1 MMNRTARL
9 GAVALAIVMMQGLIA
24 CGGSGDETSDSAA
37 SDTTAS
43 SDNASDSG
51 DSEEFSGDSGSDS
64 SGSGDLDCAALEQS
78 LTATATPLQIVA
90 QLQTADQ
97 WALLTDGVLGFD
109 AEKFQAGVEGL
120 RPLESL
126 PENGAAVAEGLD
138 VYAEAG
144 ALVAE
149 AQQSPDPASSEAN
162 ASLTALTE
170 DVQNFLFYQA
180 DIGMALDEAG
190 C

>member
-1 MMNRTARL
+1 MSRTARL

-24 CGGSGDETSDSAA
+24 CGGSSDEASDSSDIDTPAA
-37 SDTTAS
+37 

-51 DSEEFSGDSGSDS
+51 DSGDSGDSAES
-64 SGSGDLDCAALEQS
+64 SGDLDCAAIQES
-78 LTATATPLQIVA
+78 LAATTTPLQIVA
-90 QLQTADQ
+90 QLKTADQ
-97 WALLTDGVLGFD
+97 WDVLNDGVLAFD
-109 AEKFQAGVEGL
+109 VEEFQAGVEGL

-144 ALVAE
+144 ALIAE
-149 AQQSPDPASSEAN
+149 AQQSPDPASTEAN

-170 DVQNFLFYQA
+170 DVSTFLLYQA